1 MDLELKKVKTIAKA
15 LNLQEDEVKTVL
27 DFYLAL
33 SLYNI
38 HANKSDDT
46 IFGELDFDY
55 DNHRLRIIDN
65 SLKTNEVF
73 NGNINTETLKRF
85 LLLGNFNI

>member
-1 MDLELKKVKTIAKA
+1 MDLESKKIKTISKA
-15 LNLQEDEVKTVL
+15 LDLQEDIVKTVL
-27 DFYLAL
+27 DLYLAL

-46 IFGELDFDY
+46 IFGELDMDY
-55 DNHRLRIIDN
+55 ENHRLKIIGN

>member
-1 MDLELKKVKTIAKA
+1 MDLESKKIKTISKA
-15 LNLQEDEVKTVL
+15 LDLQEDIVKTVL
-27 DFYLAL
+27 DLYLAL

-46 IFGELDFDY
+46 VFGELVMDY
-55 DNHRLRIIDN
+55 ENHRLKVIGN

-73 NGNINTETLKRF
+73 NGNIDIETLKRF